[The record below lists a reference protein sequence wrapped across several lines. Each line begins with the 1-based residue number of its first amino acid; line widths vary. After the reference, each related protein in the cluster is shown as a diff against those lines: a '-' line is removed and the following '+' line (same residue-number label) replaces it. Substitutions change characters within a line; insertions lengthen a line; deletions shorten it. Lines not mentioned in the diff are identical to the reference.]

1 MAERLGVSHEEQVD
15 ELIRSLFPPNDSEEI
30 VIPLGIHSVR
40 YQSNFKTP
48 RPYALHQRGCI
59 LITGG
64 GMCEGGPVVKH
75 LEKIAATNQQ
85 ASILVTGYMASGS
98 LGAYRSTQLNSHSLT

>member
-15 ELIRSLFPPNDSEEI
+15 ELVRSLFPPNGSDEM

-48 RPYALHQRGCI
+48 RAHALHQRGCI

-75 LEKIAATNQQ
+75 LEKIASSNQQ
-85 ASILVTGYMASGS
+85 ASILVTGYMAKGS
-98 LGAYRSTQLNSHSLT
+98 LGDSLAFNWQSTP